1 MVWRKMKFTGLWL
14 KFIGVSINCIFI
26 VQGLG
31 IHNSHPLELNFISQ
45 KFIGIYLNTYANIGE
60 NAFQKS
66 FPVYFDESSNTIAH
80 FF

>member
-1 MVWRKMKFTGLWL
+1 MKFTGLWL
-14 KFIGVSINCIFI
+14 KFIGVSIRVSISCIFI

-45 KFIGIYLNTYANIGE
+45 NFIGIYLNTYANIGE